1 MFKYTKEH
9 FHGSDLSI
17 GVFEGPTAG
26 GEAKD
31 YSTSN
36 YGDGIRLYLNFLDEF
51 VEAVKNS
58 GINFVTT
65 SNKHL
70 LDKGIKGA
78 MRALDILDKYNISH
92 IGFYRNEKEKKEK
105 ELQII
110 NINGVKIAF
119 LAYSQFINYNS
130 AVNLYLKLFDFIHSY

>member
-1 MFKYTKEH
+1 
-9 FHGSDLSI
+9 
-17 GVFEGPTAG
+17 
-26 GEAKD
+26 
-31 YSTSN
+31 
-36 YGDGIRLYLNFLDEF
+36 
-51 VEAVKNS
+51 
-58 GINFVTT
+58 
-65 SNKHL
+65 
-70 LDKGIKGA
+70 
-78 MRALDILDKYNISH
+78 MRTLDILDKYNISH